1 MILIFHVPPQGA
13 RDVRVLYPDY
23 IYGELVN
30 KGDEFKKKCQIDD
43 LNEPFRMQSHF
54 RMLINRKLQMKPYQL
69 HLIFDFLIS
78 LLPPGEDVSPIAN
91 VVYEYHQSNEN
102 QLDINLVLDFIK
114 SISPKGTVLFREHTS
129 KCYLRCNH
137 SW

>member
-54 RMLINRKLQMKPYQL
+54 RMLINRKLQVKPYQI

-78 LLPPGEDVSPIAN
+78 LLP
-91 VVYEYHQSNEN
+91 
-102 QLDINLVLDFIK
+102 
-114 SISPKGTVLFREHTS
+114 S
-129 KCYLRCNH
+129 KQ
-137 SW
+137 